1 MPPTGKF
8 LGGVGGATVTRSYE
22 PARVRVRVPASSA
35 NLGPGFDALGL
46 ALGLHDEIDI
56 AIVPSGLEIEVTG
69 EGAGE
74 LPTDEKHLL
83 VRAAR
88 HAFERLGGQPSGLR
102 VRCHNRIPH
111 GRGLGSSAAAIVA
124 GLVGASALA
133 GTAYA
138 RGELSDDDLLC
149 LANELE
155 GHPDNVAACLL
166 GAATIAWLDGQRAH
180 AVRLEPHPD
189 LAPVAFVPTGQ
200 FATETA
206 RGLLPAEVPHADAAA
221 NAGRAA
227 LLAYALTVD
236 PSVLFAATEDR
247 LHQSYRAVAMPESM
261 SLVNRLRAAGVPA
274 VISGAGA
281 TVLALT
287 SGNGP
292 AVEALESF
300 APKGISVLPLPV
312 DLTGSV
318 AHRVP

>member
-1 MPPTGKF
+1 M
-8 LGGVGGATVTRSYE
+8 ARAYE

-35 NLGPGFDALGL
+35 NLGPGFDAVGL
-46 ALGLHDEIDI
+46 ALGLHDEVDV
-56 AIVPSGLEIEVTG
+56 AIVPSGLDIEVTG

-74 LPTDEKHLL
+74 LPNDEKHLL

-88 HAFERLGGQPSGLR
+88 HAFDRLGGQPSGLR
-102 VRCHNRIPH
+102 LRCHNRIPH

-133 GTAYA
+133 GTGHA
-138 RGELSDDDLLC
+138 RGELPDDELLC

-166 GAATIAWLDGQRAH
+166 GAATIAWMDGDQAR
-180 AVRLEPHPD
+180 AVRLEPHAD
-189 LAPVAFVPTGQ
+189 LAPVAFIPTGQ

-227 LLAYALTVD
+227 LLAYALTAD
-236 PSVLFAATEDR
+236 LSVLYAATEDR

-261 SLVNRLRAAGVPA
+261 ALVDRLRAAGVPA

-292 AVEALESF
+292 AVEVLESY
-300 APKGISVLPLPV
+300 APKGISVVPLPV
-312 DLTGSV
+312 DLSGSV
-318 AHRVP
+318 AQPV